1 MTGKMGNRRQRR
13 VLVVDDHDML
23 RSGLSVALSAAG
35 YSVES
40 APDGLAALR
49 AVSASRPDVVVLD
62 LRMPVMDGFATLA
75 RLRSDPRTADIPV
88 VVATAAEDQRSRMLA
103 DGAAG
108 FVTKPIDAIQLL
120 REVSLALG

>member
-40 APDGLAALR
+40 APDGLAALQ
-49 AVSASRPDVVVLD
+49 AVSESRPDVVVLD

-75 RLRSDPRTADIPV
+75 RLRADPRTADIPV
-88 VVATAAEDQRSRMLA
+88 VVATAAEDQRSRILA
-103 DGAAG
+103 EGAAA
-108 FVTKPIDAIQLL
+108 FVTKPIDARQLL
-120 REVSLALG
+120 REVSLAMA